1 METAVQ
7 TFAVIHLGIVG
18 LSHVLAP
25 RAWAEFFILLR
36 GKGHAGVFVVG
47 FMSLWFGSIVA
58 AFHNLWSG
66 IPAVLTIL
74 GWAQV
79 LKALI
84 YFTYPA
90 HGLRALATVSVERAR
105 VFIYAGFFL
114 LALAGLFGYHLW
126 AKVAEG

>member
-7 TFAVIHLGIVG
+7 IFAVIQLGTIG

-36 GKGHAGVFVVG
+36 GKGHTGVFVVG
-47 FMSLWFGSIVA
+47 FMSLGFGSIVA
-58 AFHNLWSG
+58 AFHNVWTG

-84 YFTYPA
+84 YFTFPA
-90 HGLRALATVSVERAR
+90 YGLRALATVSVDRAR
-105 VFIYAGFFL
+105 VFVYAGFFL
-114 LALAGLFGYHLW
+114 LALAALFGYHLW
-126 AKVAEG
+126 VALGGG